1 MAAGGYDGSLK
12 FDTKINTDGF
22 DGGVSTLTKAME
34 RLTSVVETL
43 SGKIDGAFAAVGNA
57 ARTTT
62 KDVDGIAEAAK
73 QAREELERLQKE
85 KASTFTGTITNNN
98 GISASSFPDDGVRRD
113 IYGNDVDAA
122 IAKQQELAAA
132 SRETAETVVEGTQQ
146 EQASI
151 VGLRES
157 MMMAVDA
164 FGKIPSGIRSIFR
177 SIVAPEE
184 RAQGQLRNLQD
195 EVDRYT
201 DALHYAEQAGYSL
214 GDQPYDEAY
223 EGLSRA
229 KRAADEYRRSLAG
242 LDNNQKKAGRSAK
255 NMGRSL
261 KSVDKVAM
269 PLTKSILKLSS
280 MFKLMLVR
288 MSMRAVIQGAR
299 DGFQNLVQYSDKVN
313 VSASMVVSAM
323 TRLKNSFATA
333 FAPILEVAAPAL
345 KRLIDSLSEAAAWAG
360 KLFAALSGKDT
371 FVKAV
376 DVEEDYGAALK
387 DSNKQLKEKEKA
399 TKKLSFSFD
408 SLIQA
413 QKESEKPGY
422 VGPTPDQMFETV
434 GVEKDIKSFA
444 DTVKGIFSDL
454 FAPLKQSWQ
463 ENGSWVTE
471 AAKAAFS
478 SLKTL
483 AGDVG
488 TSFMQ
493 VWKTEGYG
501 KAITDDLLVTFG
513 NLLLTVKNL
522 ADRFDDAWKK
532 GDTGTSIIRH
542 LGDIILI
549 VTGFF
554 RQATENIKNWA
565 ATLDFSPLL
574 KSFDDVLVKLR
585 PIVDKVGKIL
595 LWLLD
600 NVLLPLAQWA
610 LEKAIPAIFDLIS
623 GALEVLNS
631 VLDALQPLAM
641 WLWDSFLKP
650 LGEWTGKVIIDAL
663 EKVVKWLTNFSDW
676 ISQHQTAVENIAIA
690 VASFFAAWKFV
701 QFASGVAGMLA
712 KLPLLIDVIGG
723 LFGALNPVAIV
734 LGAIVTVAVLVA
746 KAWDKMTP
754 GEQLATKILAVAGAI
769 GVLVF
774 ALGSAIHMPDMIAA
788 GFAVAA
794 VAGIGLMGISFNA
807 MNRSSYSSKASSLSA
822 QGMSLS
828 RQAIPRLATGTVVP
842 PRAGE
847 FAAIL
852 GDNNRDTEIV
862 SPVPAMKQAFRE
874 AIEEMGGLGGNQ
886 TLKADMIVDS
896 TKFAQLVYKF
906 NNQEKQ
912 RVGIRMVAER

>member
-12 FDTKINTDGF
+12 FDSKINTEGF
-22 DGGVSTLTKAME
+22 IEGMSTLTKAME

-62 KDVDGIAEAAK
+62 KDVDGIADSARRAQVEA
-73 QAREELERLQKE
+73 ERLQ
-85 KASTFTGTITNNN
+85 KASTFTGTITYNNDV
-98 GISASSFPDDGVRRD
+98 SPSSFPDDGVRRD

-132 SRETAETVVEGTQQ
+132 SRETSATVSEGAQQ
-146 EQASI
+146 ERASM

-157 MMMAVDA
+157 MMVAVDA
-164 FGKIPSGIRSIFR
+164 FKKIPSGIGSIFQ
-177 SIVAPEE
+177 SITAPEE
-184 RAQGQLRNLQD
+184 RAG
-195 EVDRYT
+195 
-201 DALHYAEQAGYSL
+201 
-214 GDQPYDEAY
+214 

-229 KRAADEYRRSLAG
+229 KRTADEYRRSLTG
-242 LDNNQKKAGRSAK
+242 LDNNQKKTGRSAK
-255 NMGRSL
+255 SMGRSL
-261 KSVDKVAM
+261 KSVDKVAI

-299 DGFQNLVQYSDKVN
+299 DGFQNLAQYSDKVN

-345 KRLIDSLSEAAAWAG
+345 KNLIDGLSEAATWAG

-399 TKKLSFSFD
+399 AKKLTFSFD
-408 SLIQA
+408 NLIQA
-413 QKESEKPGY
+413 QKESAKPGY

-444 DTVKGIFSDL
+444 GVVKGIFSDL

-463 ENGSWVTE
+463 ENGPWVTD

-488 TSFMQ
+488 ASFMQ

-501 KAITDDLLVTFG
+501 KAITDDLLAIFG
-513 NLLLTVKNL
+513 NLALTVKNL
-522 ADRFDDAWKK
+522 ADRFDDAWKRGDK
-532 GDTGTSIIRH
+532 GTDIIRH
-542 LGDIILI
+542 LGDIILDI
-549 VTGFF
+549 TGFF
-554 RQATENIKNWA
+554 RQATEDIKDWA

-574 KSFDDVLVKLR
+574 KSFDDVLVKIR

-600 NVLLPLAQWA
+600 NVLLPLSKWA
-610 LEKAIPAIFDLIS
+610 LEKVVPAVFDLIS
-623 GALEVLNS
+623 GALKVLNS

-676 ISQHQTAVENIAIA
+676 ISQHQTAVETIATA
-690 VASFFAAWKFV
+690 VGAFFAAWKFT
-701 QFASGVAGMLA
+701 QFISGVGEMLG
-712 KLPLLIDVIGG
+712 KLPTLIDTIWG
-723 LFGALNPVAIV
+723 LFGALNPTTILLAS
-734 LGAIVTVAVLVA
+734 IVTVAALVA
-746 KAWDKMTP
+746 QAWGKMTP

-774 ALGSAIHMPDMIAA
+774 ALGSALHLPDMAVA

-794 VAGIGLMGISFNA
+794 VAGIGLIGVSFNA
-807 MNRSSYSSKASSLSA
+807 MNRDSYSSKASSLAA
-822 QGMSLS
+822 QGRSLS

-886 TLKADMIVDS
+886 TLKADLIVDG
-896 TKFAQLVYKF
+896 TKFGQLVYKF
-906 NNQEKQ
+906 NNREKQ
-912 RVGIRMVAER
+912 RVGIRMVTER